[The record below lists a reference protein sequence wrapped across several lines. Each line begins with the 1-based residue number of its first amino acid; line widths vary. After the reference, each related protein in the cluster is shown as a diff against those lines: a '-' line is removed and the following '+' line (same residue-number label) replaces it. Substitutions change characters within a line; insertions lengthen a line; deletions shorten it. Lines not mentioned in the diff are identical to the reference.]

1 MSDAFCR
8 WRPSH
13 FTDLWT
19 GGEGKVDVTGTET
32 ERSIRGASFILPTGK
47 RENHACEVRRG
58 TLHVG
63 VCVTVCDACG
73 RTSFMMSALTE
84 ITLN

>member
-13 FTDLWT
+13 FTDLWADG
-19 GGEGKVDVTGTET
+19 GGEVALTCTET

-58 TLHVG
+58 PPDVG

-73 RTSFMMSALTE
+73 LTSFMMSALTE